1 MDLNVF
7 EKMKE
12 PDLRKYIE
20 FLLWH
25 YRVMDAFWFIKVG
38 ERFGQATAE
47 RVNED
52 VWGKIAGMAG
62 KDLVSRFDIKEK
74 GLRGFVKALR

>member
-1 MDLNVF
+1 MDLTVF

-25 YRVMDAFWFIKVG
+25 YRVDGCF
-38 ERFGQATAE
+38 
-47 RVNED
+47 
-52 VWGKIAGMAG
+52 
-62 KDLVSRFDIKEK
+62 LVHQGR
-74 GLRGFVKALR
+74 